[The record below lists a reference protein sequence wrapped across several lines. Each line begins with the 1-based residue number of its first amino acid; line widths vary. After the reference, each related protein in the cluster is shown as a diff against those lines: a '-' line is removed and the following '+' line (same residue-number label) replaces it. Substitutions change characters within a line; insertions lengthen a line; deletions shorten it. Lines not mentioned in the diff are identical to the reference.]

1 MRVLPALGGAVF
13 TGLLLLAPA
22 GVAIADPQPPT
33 AVPTEAAAGWL
44 ARQLV
49 DGERMETVFDG
60 VAYPDHGLTADVILG
75 LDAAKVGADR
85 AAAATAWLAE
95 PANLTGY
102 VGDGAADSY
111 AGSLA
116 KLALVADV
124 RGLDPTSFGGV
135 DLIARLTALKVESG
149 RFSDRTSFDPPA
161 DFSNAFS
168 QSLAIIVLERQG
180 TAPADA
186 VRFLA
191 ASQCAEGGFPLDFG
205 QQTCDPDVDATA
217 VVVQALLAA
226 GDTADAAEAVAWL
239 GEVQQDDGGFLSNVP
254 GESVSN
260 ANSTGVAA
268 TALRLGGDDTG
279 ADDAR
284 DFLLGLQVDCS
295 GAAGDRGAIAFDA
308 TEFVRGTAPRATAQ
322 ALLGLTDT
330 DLTALTGDGSSAN
343 VPVLDCATP
352 TTTTAP
358 TTAPTTTP
366 TAPPSETSTTT
377 PAPTSTGTSAS
388 VVPVPQGRPGA
399 LAATGASPGP
409 MLALGGLLLAAG
421 TVTVLFTRRRR
432 ESK

>member
-22 GVAIADPQPPT
+22 GVAAADPQPPT
-33 AVPTEAAAGWL
+33 TVPTEAAGGWL
-44 ARQLV
+44 ARQLI

-60 VAYPDHGLTADVILG
+60 VAYPDYGLTADVVLG

-95 PANLTGY
+95 PANLAGY
-102 VGDGAADSY
+102 VGDGTADSY

-116 KLALVADV
+116 KLALVAEV

-135 DLIARLTALKVESG
+135 DLIARLTALKAESG
-149 RFSDRTSFDPPA
+149 RFSDKTSFDPPA

-168 QSLAIIVLERQG
+168 QSLAIIALERQG

-191 ASQCAEGGFPLDFG
+191 AAQCAGGGFPLDFG
-205 QQTCDPDVDATA
+205 QQTCNPDVDATA
-217 VVVQALLAA
+217 LVVQALLAA
-226 GDTADAAEAVAWL
+226 GDTADAAEAVDWL
-239 GEVQQDDGGFLSNVP
+239 GEAQQADGGFLSNVP
-254 GESVSN
+254 GATVSN

-268 TALRLGGDDTG
+268 TALRLGDDDTG

-284 DFLLGLQVDCS
+284 DFLLGLQVNCT
-295 GAAGDRGAIAFDA
+295 GAAGDRGAIAFDPTGFA
-308 TEFVRGTAPRATAQ
+308 QDLAPRATAQ

-330 DLTALTGDGSSAN
+330 DLTTLTGDGSSAN
-343 VPVLDCATP
+343 VPVLECASP
-352 TTTTAP
+352 TTT
-358 TTAPTTTP
+358 
-366 TAPPSETSTTT
+366 PSETSTTT
-377 PAPTSTGTSAS
+377 PTSTSTTATSTSTSAA
-388 VVPVPQGRPGA
+388 PVPQGSNGG

-409 MLALGGLLLAAG
+409 MLAVGALLLIAG
-421 TVTVLFTRRRR
+421 TAIVLFTRRRG
-432 ESK
+432 ESQ